1 MIFRFRYMCA
11 YIKFFY
17 TFISL
22 QQNVSGT
29 GKELGQAYV
38 NFARNSMDQIRG
50 KVVDEL
56 WILNFFE
63 LWYTAQMQLLC
74 NWLSERL
81 DHALHPYQCTALAHV
96 VKVNKKTHPHAHIH
110 KQLSC
115 LFIQWAEN
123 LTFILVWSFQ

>member
-1 MIFRFRYMCA
+1 
-11 YIKFFY
+11 
-17 TFISL
+17 
-22 QQNVSGT
+22 
-29 GKELGQAYV
+29 
-38 NFARNSMDQIRG
+38 MDQIRG

-96 VKVNKKTHPHAHIH
+96 VKVQKIEIKLNYV
-110 KQLSC
+110 
-115 LFIQWAEN
+115 
-123 LTFILVWSFQ
+123 TFIFKFK